1 MAEENMNK
9 ANVTNIP
16 PEEQREQFSDR
27 WGFIL
32 ACIGSAV
39 GMANVWMFPY
49 RVGKYGGAA
58 FLIPYF
64 ICVIVLGFSGV
75 AGEMAFGR
83 AMRTGPLGAF
93 RKAFE
98 SKGIKRG
105 RDIGI
110 IPVLGSLAIGIGYAV
125 VVGWVLRF
133 LWGSISGSMMNATD
147 TGAYFGA
154 IAGPYGS
161 IGWHML
167 GLAIGFI
174 LLSLGVS
181 NGIEKVNKFMMP
193 AFFVLFIVLAIRV
206 ATLPGAMEGYKYL
219 MVPKW
224 EFLLDPKTWIFALG
238 QCFFSLSLAGSG
250 TVVYGSYLSKK
261 ESVINCALNVGI
273 FDTLAACL
281 STLVVIPAVFAYGF
295 DPQAGPPLLFITI
308 PAIFQQMPMGRIF
321 AIFFFIAVLFAAITS
336 LINLFET
343 PIEALQQRFKMSR
356 VKAILCVAVVSAGV
370 GVFIENG
377 NVVGTWMD
385 VVSIYVIPLG
395 ALISAFIFFWV
406 LGPKFAREQIQL
418 GNEKPIGK
426 WLEPM
431 TKYVFCAITVGV
443 YILGIFFGGI

>member
-1 MAEENMNK
+1 MADTNK
-9 ANVTNIP
+9 TVATTA
-16 PEEQREQFSDR
+16 PEDQRAQFSNR

-58 FLIPYF
+58 FLIPYI
-64 ICVIVLGFSGV
+64 ICACVLGFSGV
-75 AGEMAFGR
+75 IGEMAFGR
-83 AMRTGPLGAF
+83 AMGTGPLGTF
-93 RKAFE
+93 RKALE
-98 SKGIKRG
+98 SKGVKHG
-105 RDIGI
+105 KDIGI

-133 LWGSISGSMMNATD
+133 LWGAISGSMFTATD
-147 TGAYFGA
+147 TAAYFGE
-154 IAGPYGS
+154 IAGPFGS

-167 GLAIGFI
+167 GLACAFL

-193 AFFVLFIVLAIRV
+193 AFFALFIILAIRV
-206 ATLPGAMEGYKYL
+206 ATLPGAIEGYKYL
-219 MVPKW
+219 TIPDWK
-224 EFLLDPKTWIFALG
+224 FLADPNTWIYALG

-261 ESVINCALNVGI
+261 ESVIGCARNVAI

-281 STLVVIPAVFAYGF
+281 SALVVIPAVFAYGF

-308 PAIFQQMPMGRIF
+308 PAIFQQMPMGRVF
-321 AIFFFIAVLFAAITS
+321 AIFFFVAILFAAITS

-343 PIEALQQRFKMSR
+343 PVEALQQRFKMSR
-356 VKAILCVAVVSAGV
+356 NKAILCVAAVAGAV
-370 GVFIENG
+370 GLFIENG
-377 NVVGTWMD
+377 DVVGTWMD

-395 ALISAFIFFWV
+395 ALISAILFYWV
-406 LGPKFAREQIQL
+406 MGPKFAREQIQL
-418 GNEKPIGK
+418 GREKPVGK

-431 TKYVFCAITVGV
+431 GRYVFCIVTVLV
-443 YILGIFFGGI
+443 YLMGIFLGGIG

>member
-1 MAEENMNK
+1 MADKNK
-9 ANVTNIP
+9 AASPIQ
-16 PEEQREQFSDR
+16 EEQREQFKDR

-64 ICVIVLGFSGV
+64 ICILVLGFTGV

-83 AMRTGPLGAF
+83 AMGTGPLGAI
-93 RKAFE
+93 RKALE

-133 LWGSISGSMMNATD
+133 LWGAISGSLMSATD
-147 TGAYFGA
+147 TGAYFGV
-154 IAGPYGS
+154 IAGPFGS

-167 GLAIGFI
+167 GLAIGF
-174 LLSLGVS
+174 LLLAMGVA
-181 NGIEKVNKFMMP
+181 NGIEKVNKIMMP
-193 AFFVLFIVLAIRV
+193 AFFVLFVILAIRV

-219 MVPKW
+219 AIPNW
-224 EFLLDPKTWIFALG
+224 EYLFKPETWIFALG

-261 ESVINCALNVGI
+261 ENVIKCAVSVGI
-273 FDTLAACL
+273 FDTLSACL
-281 STLVVIPAVFAYGF
+281 AALVVIPAVFAYGV

-308 PAIFQQMPMGRIF
+308 PAIFQQMPMGQLF
-321 AIFFFIAVLFAAITS
+321 AIFFFVAILFAAITS

-356 VKAILCVAVVSAGV
+356 VQAIVCVAAVSAVV
-370 GVFIENG
+370 GIFIENG
-377 NVVGTWMD
+377 SVVGTWMD
-385 VVSIYVIPLG
+385 IVSIYVIPLG
-395 ALISAFIFFWV
+395 ALIAAIVFFWV
-406 LGPKFAREQIQL
+406 LGPKFVREQIQL
-418 GNEKPIGK
+418 GREKPIGR

-431 TKYVFCAITVGV
+431 TRYVFCAITICV
-443 YILGIFFGGI
+443 YVMGIFYGGF

>member
-1 MAEENMNK
+1 MAKENKK
-9 ANVTNIP
+9 ATVVA
-16 PEEQREQFSDR
+16 PEEDRAQFTDR

-75 AGEMAFGR
+75 IGEMAFGR

-93 RKAFE
+93 RKALE
-98 SKGIKRG
+98 SKGIKHG

-133 LWGSISGSMMNATD
+133 LWGSISGSMFTAAD
-147 TGAYFGA
+147 TGSYFGA
-154 IAGPYGS
+154 IAGPFGS

-167 GLAIGFI
+167 GLAMGFL
-174 LLSLGVS
+174 LLSLGVT
-181 NGIEKVNKFMMP
+181 NGIEKVNKIMMP
-193 AFFVLFIVLAIRV
+193 AFFVLFLILAVRV
-206 ATLPGAMEGYKYL
+206 ATIPGAMEGYKFL

-224 EFLLDPKTWIFALG
+224 EYLLNPETWIYALG

-250 TVVYGSYLSKK
+250 TVVYGSYLKK
-261 ESVINCALNVGI
+261 EENVINCSKNVGI

-281 STLVVIPAVFAYGF
+281 ATLVVIPAVFAYGF
-295 DPQAGPPLLFITI
+295 DPQAGPPLMFITI
-308 PAIFQQMPMGRIF
+308 PEIFRQMPMGRLF
-321 AIFFFIAVLFAAITS
+321 AVFFFVAVLFAAITS

-343 PIEALQQRFKMSR
+343 PVEALQQRFKFSR
-356 VKAILCVAVVSAGV
+356 NKAIGCVAIVAAGV
-370 GVFIENG
+370 GIFIENG
-377 NVVGTWMD
+377 DMVGTWMD

-395 ALISAFIFFWV
+395 ALISAIIFFWI
-406 LGPKFAREQIQL
+406 LGPKFAREQIQM
-418 GNEKPIGK
+418 GREKPIGK

-431 TKYVFCAITVGV
+431 TKYAFCIITVAV
-443 YILGIFFGGI
+443 YILGIFKGGI